1 MIIHFN
7 RSKARKCLDIL
18 LTILGWLFLLIFL
31 YYFIIHF
38 GSEFSLRFYWLS
50 ISNANAIVNF
60 TILYSVLITLSLL
73 WWSTYNKW
81 KYGSLNRRTFPE
93 PAHNHEIA
101 SYFQLTEEEIERV
114 QNDKYV
120 EVR

>member
-1 MIIHFN
+1 MIIKLN
-7 RSKARKCLDIL
+7 RSKARVCLDIL
-18 LTILGWLFLLIFL
+18 LTIFGWLFLLLFL
-31 YYFIIHF
+31 YYFVIHL

-60 TILYSVLITLSLL
+60 TILYSGLITLSLL
-73 WWSTYNKW
+73 WWSTYNKR
-81 KYGSLNRRTFPE
+81 KYGSLRRRAFPQ
-93 PAHNHEIA
+93 PTRNHEIA